1 MNSKTL
7 YLQNQAEYTQYL
19 IDILAMTVND
29 KPGARVSLMVEARRA
44 WRERDVWGDR
54 LERSVSS

>member
-7 YLQNQAEYTQYL
+7 YLQNQAEYTQY
-19 IDILAMTVND
+19 LAMTVND

-44 WRERDVWGDR
+44 WRERDVWGER